1 MSVLR
6 EFGIALSLLTR
17 LPVRLSGTITKA
29 EQARSVIWYPLVGLT
44 LGLTL
49 LVPALLLQSVRLDPL
64 VTAAMLVTLWV
75 WLTGAL
81 HLDGLADTADAW
93 LGGQG
98 DRERSLAIMKD
109 PACGPAGVVAIV
121 LLLLLKV
128 VLLAELLSHGQDAL
142 LVLLLTPTIAR
153 AACTGMFLFLP
164 YVRPGG
170 LGAAAGEA
178 PPHRTGRGV
187 LLIGAVLCPLL
198 AGFAGVGMVAS
209 ALLVFW
215 LFARYLQRWLGGF
228 TGDTAGALTE
238 IIECT
243 ALLAAVLVLTGMQ

>member
-1 MSVLR
+1 MTVLR

-44 LGLTL
+44 LGLIL

-109 PACGPAGVVAIV
+109 PACGPAGVAVIV

-128 VLLAELLSHGQDAL
+128 VLLAELLSHGLHAL
-142 LVLLLTPTIAR
+142 LVLLITPMIAR
-153 AACTGMFLFLP
+153 AACTGLFLSLP

-170 LGAAAGEA
+170 LGAAAGQA
-178 PPHRTGRGV
+178 PPHNPGRAIV
-187 LLIGAVLCPLL
+187 LAVLVVCPLL
-198 AGFAGVGMVAS
+198 TGFTGAAMAAS
-209 ALLVFW
+209 ALAVFW
-215 LFARYLQRWLGGF
+215 LSCRYLQHWLGGF

-238 IIECT
+238 STECV